1 MPRHY
6 FCRSDRLNGLAQ
18 AHVIADQRPAGSY
31 REQRAIR
38 LIGIERRLQKRQEL
52 GIGSAAWE
60 QLLELANSPVRIPP
74 SGDEIESVVLGTEL
88 VTGLRCHRHEK
99 FDLAE
104 ALLRKHAVALSI
116 EQSGGG
122 LLQRRRAIRSGTKM
136 HTAFAVI
143 AQIQLGKCRVVAAC
157 KRRLRATLFPNR
169 ASVNSMCLCSMCLQ
183 VPSSLA
189 A

>member
-60 QLLELANSPVRIPP
+60 QLLELA
-74 SGDEIESVVLGTEL
+74 T
-88 VTGLRCHRHEK
+88 
-99 FDLAE
+99 
-104 ALLRKHAVALSI
+104 
-116 EQSGGG
+116 
-122 LLQRRRAIRSGTKM
+122 RRSASRRPATKS
-136 HTAFAVI
+136 
-143 AQIQLGKCRVVAAC
+143 
-157 KRRLRATLFPNR
+157 R
-169 ASVNSMCLCSMCLQ
+169 ASS
-183 VPSSLA
+183 
-189 A
+189 